1 MKERLWDVL
10 AWAAFLSLL
19 FGVIPLAS
27 LAIGYQLEEIQT
39 KPSFEIFTCEE
50 IEDPKSGYQNL
61 LQQYETLSEMEKSQ
75 SSVAIE
81 KFGPEQCRIA
91 GSGTA
96 IQWVRGTEMGF
107 IYANL
112 SQARIYERLGYRT
125 FFHDISN
132 ASYEWATLFALPW
145 LPIVLLLYVTTGNSR
160 ILPWKRGDNDA

>member
-1 MKERLWDVL
+1 MRERLCNTL

-19 FGVIPLAS
+19 FGVIPLIS

-39 KPSFEIFTCEE
+39 KPSFETFTCEE
-50 IEDPKSGYQNL
+50 IEDPNSSYQNL
-61 LQQYETLSEMEKSQ
+61 LRQYATLSETGEPQ
-75 SSVAIE
+75 SGIAIE

-96 IQWVRGTEMGF
+96 IQWIRGTEVGF

-112 SQARIYERLGYRT
+112 SQARVYERLGYRT

-132 ASYEWATLFALPW
+132 ARCEWTILFALPW
-145 LPIVLLLYVTTGNSR
+145 LPMVLLLYVTTGHLR
-160 ILPWKRGDNDA
+160 ILPWKRGGNHG

>member
-10 AWAAFLSLL
+10 AWGAFLSLL
-19 FGVIPLAS
+19 SGVIPLVS

-39 KPSFEIFTCEE
+39 KPSFETFTCEE
-50 IEDPKSGYQNL
+50 IEDPNSGYQYL
-61 LQQYETLSEMEKSQ
+61 LQQYGAISETAKSESIV
-75 SSVAIE
+75 SIE

-96 IQWVRGTEMGF
+96 IQWVRGTEVGF

-112 SQARIYERLGYRT
+112 SQARIYKRLGYRT

-132 ASYEWATLFALPW
+132 ARYEWITLLAMPW
-145 LPIVLLLYVTTGNSR
+145 LPIVLLLYITTGNSR
-160 ILPWKRGDNDA
+160 ILPWKRGGNDA

>member
-19 FGVIPLAS
+19 SGVIPLVS

-39 KPSFEIFTCEE
+39 KPSFETFTCEE
-50 IEDPKSGYQNL
+50 IEDPNSEYQNL
-61 LQQYETLSEMEKSQ
+61 LQQYEAPSETAKSQ
-75 SSVAIE
+75 SNVSIE

-96 IQWVRGTEMGF
+96 IQWVRGTEVGF

-132 ASYEWATLFALPW
+132 ARYEWTTLFALPW

-160 ILPWKRGDNDA
+160 ILPWKRGGNMA

>member
-19 FGVIPLAS
+19 FGVIPLVT

-39 KPSFEIFTCEE
+39 KPSFETFTCEE
-50 IEDPKSGYQNL
+50 IEDPNSKYQNL
-61 LQQYETLSEMEKSQ
+61 LQQYEMLSETEKSQ
-75 SSVAIE
+75 SSVSIA
-81 KFGPEQCRIA
+81 KFGPERCRIA

-96 IQWVRGTEMGF
+96 IQWVRGTEVGF

-112 SQARIYERLGYRT
+112 SQARVYERLGYRT

-132 ASYEWATLFALPW
+132 ARYEWTTLIALPW
-145 LPIVLLLYVTTGNSR
+145 LPIVLLLYATTGNLR
-160 ILPWKRGDNDA
+160 ILPWKRGKDD